1 MGAMLSQQRLLPA
14 IAAFGAGIAVSSLI
28 STPFGLLAPMVAL
41 FLFAGGRAGLLLHAA
56 SATGLVGSLLVAA
69 SYEGAARDLALVWA
83 AFFTL
88 AICIGALVATRT
100 PASHTAEAMPAAIR
114 STTPDEAPSY
124 PVIGPTLHEK
134 AAPRHSPFVGI
145 SAQDD
150 KASAALLVAVS
161 FWGGTRFHMRY
172 WQRQPDGS
180 YRWVESR
187 SEALREPSGTRLW
200 SGVTADIDD
209 QRPGQEPPARI
220 ASNPPSDDE
229 AVRAAKIVENL
240 LGNAWAFDA
249 AGRPTYLTPFA
260 QTFVA
265 VTLEEFQ
272 AAVDEGHTFFKRTAH
287 PDDYDRISDA
297 WRHSLQ
303 TGDPF
308 FLDRRIRRASGI
320 HDWNRTGIVPTR
332 DRHGRVTGWYGATID
347 LDAHRIA
354 EAELRERERE
364 LSQLVAM
371 VPSHIWRLTRDG
383 EPIFFNQR
391 MVDFLGLDVA
401 DMDKPG
407 RTRLQAL
414 IETTIHPDNSADVMD
429 ALNRCLATG
438 EHFSMRYRLRRADGV
453 YRWMSSRAEPT
464 RDQNGRIIQWY
475 GLCQDIED
483 QMHAEKALRRS
494 EQQLRELVGVVP
506 VAIARLEPDGDP
518 TFFNKRLIDFLG
530 LDVGDLEKPGMSRLA
545 AAIATAL
552 HPEDAAGF
560 SEALNHSLIT
570 GEPFFISP
578 MCSPTP
584 SSSVR
589 SCSDSGD
596 FVRLSVYP
604 CCGKEVRSGSSC
616 SNGSSQ
622 ARSHPSKSSLLRP
635 SPTRR

>member
-1 MGAMLSQQRLLPA
+1 M
-14 IAAFGAGIAVSSLI
+14 
-28 STPFGLLAPMVAL
+28 
-41 FLFAGGRAGLLLHAA
+41 
-56 SATGLVGSLLVAA
+56 
-69 SYEGAARDLALVWA
+69 
-83 AFFTL
+83 
-88 AICIGALVATRT
+88 
-100 PASHTAEAMPAAIR
+100 
-114 STTPDEAPSY
+114 
-124 PVIGPTLHEK
+124 
-134 AAPRHSPFVGI
+134 
-145 SAQDD
+145 
-150 KASAALLVAVS
+150 
-161 FWGGTRFHMRY
+161 
-172 WQRQPDGS
+172 
-180 YRWVESR
+180 
-187 SEALREPSGTRLW
+187 
-200 SGVTADIDD
+200 
-209 QRPGQEPPARI
+209 
-220 ASNPPSDDE
+220 
-229 AVRAAKIVENL
+229 
-240 LGNAWAFDA
+240 
-249 AGRPTYLTPFA
+249 
-260 QTFVA
+260 
-265 VTLEEFQ
+265 
-272 AAVDEGHTFFKRTAH
+272 DEGHTFFKRTTH
-287 PDDYDRISDA
+287 PDDYDRISGA

-320 HDWNRTGIVPTR
+320 HEWNRTGMVPTR
-332 DRHGRVTGWYGATID
+332 DRHGHVTGWYGATID

-407 RTRLQAL
+407 RTRLQVL
-414 IETTIHPDNSADVMD
+414 LETTIHPDDSADVVD
-429 ALNRCLATG
+429 ALSHCLATG

-453 YRWMSSRAEPT
+453 HRWMSSRAEPT
-464 RDQNGRIIQWY
+464 RDQDGRIIQWY

-570 GEPFFISP
+570 GEPFFRKYRLRRADGVYRWVEGRIEPLRDRDGVIVQWYGVTFDIDDQMHAEEALRRSERQLQQLVLRHSISP
-578 MCSPTP
+578 ASAQRLLSLDRDARGGIAGRLRAMSF
-584 SSSVR
+584 
-589 SCSDSGD
+589 SGT
-596 FVRLSVYP
+596 
-604 CCGKEVRSGSSC
+604 
-616 SNGSSQ
+616 
-622 ARSHPSKSSLLRP
+622 A
-635 SPTRR
+635 